1 MSYDYQGNLIVC
13 PYVSASSSRRSR
25 EASLSVWE
33 IDDSSYWDAVCKLR
47 LPAFS
52 WLTHADRD
60 SLWISSTMKIASA
73 GKTDYSRL
81 LTFDLLREGASRSGW
96 RKERIRRWIPV
107 PRSLTRY
114 GTILLFLGNS
124 IQRFRFTLQKFYI
137 SFFFFFFLNTYNND
151 KVWQQNLLPK
161 FIKRL
166 INYSIYI

>member
-1 MSYDYQGNLIVC
+1 MSCDYQGNLIVC

-107 PRSLTRY
+107 PRTSLTRY
-114 GTILLFLGNS
+114 GTYTTVSRKFYPTLSLYASEILRFLFL
-124 IQRFRFTLQKFYI
+124 
-137 SFFFFFFLNTYNND
+137 FFFFLIHTIMIKFD
-151 KVWQQNLLPK
+151 KRTCYRNL
-161 FIKRL
+161 
-166 INYSIYI
+166 